1 MKLKLFFYNLDKLCN
16 VVKRDININKLKYE
30 VQSTDFIDDF
40 ESPDHDLYLDYEP
53 YKNRY
58 VIVYECPDDD
68 YKWHNKIT
76 QQEMIKSI
84 LFDYKR
90 EIIHEIIIFFNF
102 EIAKYTNKKSE
113 LINDLVDEYVKT
125 SYTLHDIIKNNKE
138 EN

>member
-1 MKLKLFFYNLDKLCN
+1 MKLKLFFYNLDKLCK
-16 VVKRDININKLKYE
+16 VVKQNINIKKLKYE
-30 VQSTDFIDDF
+30 AHSSEFVDDF
-40 ESPDHDLYLDYEP
+40 ESPDHDLYVDYEP

-58 VIVYECPDDD
+58 VIVYECPDND
-68 YKWHNKIT
+68 YKWHNKRT

-125 SYTLHDIIKNNKE
+125 SYTLHDIIKNNKKK
-138 EN
+138 